1 VLVGCIANAHHR
13 HRGRLAKAYHVLS
26 EQRLRMLPRDL
37 SLHQP
42 HCHHHEYQRDNGMNW
57 SDVLMIVFSATAAN
71 HLGLVAAAESV
82 IRHRLPVLNCP
93 KCAAFW
99 SVIVYGVAVAARPL
113 DACTARNC
121 SLFTIHF
128 YLTLFAA
135 AFLSAWSAIW
145 LDLLMGIIDKLYIKV
160 YDTFYPTTDTTD
172 ADALDTTDPVSGVP
186 E

>member
-1 VLVGCIANAHHR
+1 
-13 HRGRLAKAYHVLS
+13 
-26 EQRLRMLPRDL
+26 
-37 SLHQP
+37 
-42 HCHHHEYQRDNGMNW
+42 MNW
-57 SDVLMIVFSATAAN
+57 LDILMIVFSATAAN

-82 IRHRLPVLNCP
+82 VRHRLPILNCP

-99 SVIVYGVAVAARPL
+99 LVLIYGCYVCCDSIAALPPTIPEILAV
-113 DACTARNC
+113 
-121 SLFTIHF
+121 
-128 YLTLFAA
+128 

-172 ADALDTTDPVSGVP
+172 ADALDTADPVSDVS

>member
-1 VLVGCIANAHHR
+1 
-13 HRGRLAKAYHVLS
+13 
-26 EQRLRMLPRDL
+26 
-37 SLHQP
+37 
-42 HCHHHEYQRDNGMNW
+42 MNW
-57 SDVLMIVFSATAAN
+57 PDVLMIVFSATAAN

-82 IRHRLPVLNCP
+82 VRHRLPVLNCP

-99 SVIVYGVAVAARPL
+99 SVIVYGVAVA
-113 DACTARNC
+113 NS
-121 SLFTIHF
+121 SLFTLHSSLQI
-128 YLTLFAA
+128 LAA

-172 ADALDTTDPVSGVP
+172 ADALDTADPVSGVS